1 MAPVT
6 NGYTRIQIILHWAIA
21 LLILFQFVGSEAI
34 EGFVSLV
41 GITSASSSADIP
53 LLARAH
59 VLAGLLT
66 FALMLIRVLMRFLKG
81 APALPEDEDPRM
93 KMAAHATHG
102 ILYLALL
109 LTPISGALAWFGQ
122 IELADTA
129 HLVLKTVLIIFVGL
143 HIAAALYHQFVLKN
157 GLIKRMMKAG

>member
-21 LLILFQFVGSEAI
+21 LLILFQFVGADAI
-34 EGFVSLV
+34 EEFVKLV
-41 GITSASSSADIP
+41 GITSASSSTEIP
-53 LLARAH
+53 LMARAH

-66 FALMLIRVLMRFLKG
+66 FALMLIRVLMRVIKG
-81 APALPEDEDPRM
+81 APALPKDEDPRM

-109 LTPISGALAWFGQ
+109 LMPISGALAWFGQ

-129 HLVLKTVLIIFVGL
+129 HLALKFVLLGFVVLHV
-143 HIAAALYHQFVLKN
+143 AAALYHQFVLKN

>member
-6 NGYTRIQIILHWAIA
+6 SGYTRTQIILHWAIA
-21 LLILFQFVGSEAI
+21 LLVAFQFIGSEAI
-34 EGFVSLV
+34 SDLV
-41 GITSASSSADIP
+41 ETVGLTASSAETIP
-53 LLARAH
+53 LIVRAH

-66 FALMLIRVLMRFLKG
+66 FALVLVRVFMRFTKG
-81 APALPEDEDPRM
+81 APALPKEETAIM

-109 LTPISGALAWFGQ
+109 LMPVSGALAWFGQ
-122 IELADTA
+122 VELADTM
-129 HLVLKTVLIIFVGL
+129 HLTLKFVLLGFVVL

-157 GLIKRMMKAG
+157 GLIKRMMKAR

>member
-6 NGYTRIQIILHWAIA
+6 SGYTRTQKILHWAIA
-21 LLILFQFVGSEAI
+21 LLILFQFVGSDAI
-34 EGFVSLV
+34 SALIAEV
-41 GITSASSSADIP
+41 GLTASSAETVP
-53 LLARAH
+53 VLARAH

-66 FALMLIRVLMRFLKG
+66 FALMLIRIFMRFTKG
-81 APALPEDEDPRM
+81 APALPEEEDPKM

-109 LTPISGALAWFGQ
+109 LMPISGALAWFGQ
-122 IELADTA
+122 IALADTA
-129 HLVLKTVLIIFVGL
+129 HLALKFVLLGFVVL

>member
-6 NGYTRIQIILHWAIA
+6 SGYTRIQIILHWAIA
-21 LLILFQFVGSEAI
+21 LLILFQFVGSEVI
-34 EGFVSLV
+34 EEFVALT
-41 GITSASSSADIP
+41 GITSASSSAEIP
-53 LLARAH
+53 FMARAH

-66 FALMLIRVLMRFLKG
+66 FALMLIRVLMRVTKG
-81 APALPEDEDPRM
+81 APALPKDEDPRM

-109 LTPISGALAWFGQ
+109 LMPISGALAWFGQ

-129 HLVLKTVLIIFVGL
+129 HLALKFVLLGFVVLHV
-143 HIAAALYHQFVLKN
+143 AAALYHQFVLKN

>member
-6 NGYTRIQIILHWAIA
+6 SGYTRFQIILHWAIA
-21 LLILFQFVGSEAI
+21 LLILFQYVGSEAI
-34 EGFVSLV
+34 EGFVSAV
-41 GITSASSSADIP
+41 GITSASSSAEIP

-66 FALMLIRVLMRFLKG
+66 FALMLVRILMRVTKG
-81 APALPEDEDPRM
+81 APALPEDEDPKM
-93 KMAAHATHG
+93 KMVAHATHG

-122 IELADTA
+122 IELADTV
-129 HLVLKTVLIIFVGL
+129 HLALKFVLLAFVAL
-143 HIAAALYHQFVLKN
+143 HVAGALYHQFILKN